1 MLQSVTTTLEAVDEL
16 GIRLLPLDD
25 LYASLSVLPGLSVTR
40 ARAMPHDALWVSS
53 EGHSERVET
62 CLVKVLHDVDTGRP
76 AMWRL
81 WCYDTPLRAAVDV
94 VVRLVPVADVGDVTR
109 TSMVGCADDPQYKK
123 TSLPQLDLSDGRVPV
138 LAREVLSRAL
148 ALR

>member
-1 MLQSVTTTLEAVDEL
+1 MLQSVTLSAEALNEL
-16 GIRLLPLDD
+16 GIRLLPLDE
-25 LYASLSVLPGLSVTR
+25 LCASLSALPGLSVTR

-53 EGHSERVET
+53 AGHSERVET

-81 WCYDTPLRAAVDV
+81 WCYDMPLRAAVDV
-94 VVRLVPVADVGDVTR
+94 VVHLMPVAGAGEVTR
-109 TSMVGCADDPQYKK
+109 TAMVGCADDPQYRK

-138 LAREVLSRAL
+138 LAREVLGRAL
-148 ALR
+148 ALG